1 MASEPDN
8 QVSQFLS
15 NVLRFLKIVTLNSWR
30 RLCILGRYTTICLH
44 QQCLRRA
51 WRTLGKQIC
60 QAVAGGEVNP
70 MLLDEVQDSLTR
82 AQVIQETKDQHYQAI
97 AALREKIRASWT
109 TFCGSSARRW
119 ISARVCSTESWIRAA
134 IVTCER
140 WLWAP

>member
-109 TFCGSSARRW
+109 TGQTPPPEKTGVPAEEAAGG
-119 ISARVCSTESWIRAA
+119 IPAEKESGP
-134 IVTCER
+134 ER
-140 WLWAP
+140 

>member
-51 WRTLGKQIC
+51 WLTLGKQIC

-70 MLLDEVQDSLTR
+70 MLLDDVQDSLTR

-97 AALREKIRASWT
+97 AALRRRSGPAGRPGRRLRQRKL
-109 TFCGSSARRW
+109 GSLPKKPPGEYLPKRKAGQSDKY
-119 ISARVCSTESWIRAA
+119 
-134 IVTCER
+134 
-140 WLWAP
+140 